1 MPVGGGERSGLEG
14 KMGHVGERRG
24 GSLKR
29 PGSVH
34 LGPLHTWP
42 PGLTGWA
49 APKGPGTAPLCS
61 GHPHCCPISALSTHR
76 PVLWEG
82 PGLGTLSLTESGHR
96 RGSANTLSA
105 DECESFGNVFVHGA
119 LVLELILEIGPGTS
133 PSLQTNV
140 DFVLCLLN
148 ALGGYKSGDSST
160 KNFSLGQT
168 L

>member
-1 MPVGGGERSGLEG
+1 MERSGLEG

-34 LGPLHTWP
+34 LGPLLTWP
-42 PGLTGWA
+42 PGLAGWA
-49 APKGPGTAPLCS
+49 APPRDPELPPCAPGTLTAAPSL
-61 GHPHCCPISALSTHR
+61 HFPPTA
-76 PVLWEG
+76 LWEG

-105 DECESFGNVFVHGA
+105 NECESFGNVFVHRA

-140 DFVLCLLN
+140 DFVL
-148 ALGGYKSGDSST
+148 
-160 KNFSLGQT
+160 
-168 L
+168 